1 MEILFT
7 LLYAT
12 LIGFYNIFKKCAVKK
27 SNESTILVLFTTVSF
42 LLSLMWLPFGMKIPA
57 KFVLIF
63 ALKGFLLS
71 FSWFIVLKVLKT
83 ADLSIVTVTN
93 IISAVLSFI
102 LGIVLFNETA
112 GIWQIIGSIIIVLGV
127 ALINL
132 SNRNSK
138 GQITIVQLSLLLVS
152 ALITTSSNVI
162 DKYTTNHLTSF
173 QVQFWFLLFVCLF
186 SWIFYAIECFKN
198 KKFLLQ
204 KSDFKNYW
212 IYLVGIF
219 LFIGD
224 FMLFRAYAVP
234 NSQMITISI
243 LSKMKV
249 VITVWLGTFIF
260 KEKNILKKLLLSS
273 LVILGAILISVF

>member
-27 SNESTILVLFTTVSF
+27 SNESTILVLFTSVSF
-42 LLSLMWLPFGMKIPA
+42 LLSLMWIPFGMKIPT
-57 KFVLIF
+57 KFILIF
-63 ALKGFLLS
+63 ALKGFLLA
-71 FSWFIVLKVLKT
+71 FSWFIILKVLKT

-93 IISAVLSFI
+93 IISAVLSFV

-132 SNRNSK
+132 TNRSSK
-138 GQITIVQLSLLLVS
+138 GQITMLQLSLLLVS

-162 DKYTTNHLTSF
+162 DKYTTNHLNSF
-173 QVQFWFLLFVCLF
+173 QVQFWFLMFVCLF
-186 SWIFYAIECFKN
+186 SWIFYLIECIRN
-198 KKFLLQ
+198 KKFLMQ
-204 KSDFKNYW
+204 KSDLKNYW

-234 NSQMITISI
+234 NSQMLTISI

-249 VITVWLGTFIF
+249 IVTVWLGTFIF

>member
-1 MEILFT
+1 MEIFFT

-27 SNESTILVLFTTVSF
+27 SNESTILVLFTSVSF

-112 GIWQIIGSIIIVLGV
+112 GVWQIIGSVIIILGV

-138 GQITIVQLSLLLVS
+138 GQITILQLALLLVS

-162 DKYTTNHLTSF
+162 DKYTTSHLSSF

-186 SWIFYAIECFKN
+186 SWIFYAIECIKN

-249 VITVWLGTFIF
+249 IITVWLGTFIF

-273 LVILGAILISVF
+273 LVIIGAILISVF